1 MIKTMAK
8 KLGSLNTWLAR
19 MGGYILLGMMLL
31 TTCDVIGRY
40 VFNSPITGAYEVTEV
55 MMVTVIFL
63 FIGYT
68 QAEKG
73 HISIDLV
80 VRLLPKKVR
89 VTIDII
95 THLLSLFIIILITW
109 MNILRCLE
117 LMRRNEVTA
126 ILYIP
131 VSPFL
136 LILAI
141 GCFVYSIELIKNI
154 RNLIKHQEL

>member
-1 MIKTMAK
+1 MIKTVVNRISSLNAWLA
-8 KLGSLNTWLAR
+8 KLG
-19 MGGYILLGMMLL
+19 GYVLLGMMLL
-31 TTCDVIGRY
+31 TTSDVIGRY
-40 VFNSPITGAYEVTEV
+40 IFNAPITGAYEVTEV
-55 MMVTVIFL
+55 MMVTLIFL

-68 QAEKG
+68 QAEKS

-80 VRLLPKKVR
+80 VRVLPKKLR
-89 VTIDII
+89 VTIDIL
-95 THLLSLFIIILITW
+95 THLLSLFIIILIAW

-131 VSPFL
+131 VSPFV

-154 RNLIKHQEL
+154 HNLFKHQEL

>member
-1 MIKTMAK
+1 M
-8 KLGSLNTWLAR
+8 
-19 MGGYILLGMMLL
+19 
-31 TTCDVIGRY
+31 
-40 VFNSPITGAYEVTEV
+40 
-55 MMVTVIFL
+55 
-63 FIGYT
+63 
-68 QAEKG
+68 
-73 HISIDLV
+73 
-80 VRLLPKKVR
+80 LPKKLR

-141 GCFVYSIELIKNI
+141 GCFVYSIELLKNI

>member
-1 MIKTMAK
+1 MIKTVAK
-8 KLGSLNTWLAR
+8 KLGSLNTWLAKV
-19 MGGYILLGMMLL
+19 GGYVLLGMMLL

-40 VFNSPITGAYEVTEV
+40 IFNSPITGAYEITEV

-68 QAEKG
+68 QAERG

-80 VRLLPKKVR
+80 IRLLPKKVR
-89 VTIDII
+89 TTIDII
-95 THLLSLFIIILITW
+95 THLLSLFIIILIAW

-131 VSPFL
+131 VSPFV

-141 GCFVYSIELIKNI
+141 GCLVYAIELIKTI
-154 RNLIKHQEL
+154 YNLVKHQEL

>member
-1 MIKTMAK
+1 MIKAVLT
-8 KLGSLNTWLAR
+8 KLGSLNAWLAKA
-19 MGGYILLGMMLL
+19 GGYILLCMMLL

-40 VFNSPITGAYEVTEV
+40 IFNAPITGAYEITEV

-68 QAEKG
+68 QAEKA

-80 VRLLPKKVR
+80 VRLLPKKLR
-89 VTIDII
+89 MTIDLI
-95 THLLSLFIIILITW
+95 THLLSLFIIILIAW

-131 VSPFL
+131 VAPFV

-141 GCFVYSIELIKNI
+141 GCLVYSIELIKNI
-154 RNLIKHQEL
+154 NNLFKHQEL

>member
-1 MIKTMAK
+1 MIKAMVK
-8 KLGSLNTWLAR
+8 RLGSLNAWLAKA
-19 MGGYILLGMMLL
+19 GGYILLCMMLL

-63 FIGYT
+63 FLGYT
-68 QAEKG
+68 QADKA

-80 VRLLPKKVR
+80 VRLLPKKLR
-89 VTIDII
+89 MTIDLI
-95 THLLSLFIIILITW
+95 THLFSLFIIILIAW

-117 LMRRNEVTA
+117 LMRRNEVTP

-141 GCFVYSIELIKNI
+141 GCLVYSIELLKNIKN
-154 RNLIKHQEL
+154 LFKHQEL

>member
-1 MIKTMAK
+1 MIKTVAK
-8 KLGSLNTWLAR
+8 KLGSLNTWLAKV
-19 MGGYILLGMMLL
+19 GGYVLLGMMLL

-40 VFNSPITGAYEVTEV
+40 VFNSPITGAYEITEV

-80 VRLLPKKVR
+80 IRLLPKKVR
-89 VTIDII
+89 TTIDII
-95 THLLSLFIIILITW
+95 THLLSLFIIILIAW

-131 VSPFL
+131 VSPFV

-141 GCFVYSIELIKNI
+141 GCLVYAIELIKNI
-154 RNLIKHQEL
+154 YNLVKHQEL